1 LNQTAL
7 FHDTIY
13 DALGADIAACGG
25 FKVVAGKL
33 WPAESPTAAATK
45 LRNAINPDQ
54 AHKLCPEEVL
64 QIKRLAKEA
73 GSYATVTYEA
83 RELAFDFSWIHP
95 EDEAKRIQRRAVE
108 LMEQL
113 QRELKR
119 SNELLDRDQQ
129 QKLRA
134 VR

>member
-1 LNQTAL
+1 VNQAEL

-13 DALGADIAACGG
+13 DALGADISAIGG

-33 WPAESPTAAATK
+33 WPAENPTTAATK

-54 AHKLCPEEVL
+54 AQKLCPDEILRV
-64 QIKRLAKEA
+64 KRLAKEV

-83 RELAFDFSWIHP
+83 RELGFDFAWIQP
-95 EDEAKRIQRRAVE
+95 EDEAARIQRRATE

-113 QRELKR
+113 TRELKR
-119 SNELLDRDQQ
+119 SNSLLEQS
-129 QKLRA
+129 QKVRA
-134 VR
+134 IK